1 MRKMGGIRIL
11 LAALVI
17 ASISGAQAQS
27 DTGLIAEWHFDSD
40 AKDSSGNGNDG
51 VIYGATFVDG
61 KFGKALS
68 FDGANDYVKTS
79 SANGISNQIITVEL
93 WTKFNSFST
102 ENQLMFIR
110 SSGRYFY
117 LSTWQPDGTHNG
129 IHIGA
134 LDTAGNWGSST
145 YASDTDFFITNTW
158 YHIVGIV
165 DTVNGKIKVY
175 RNAELIVDKGIP
187 TGNIPGAPYEIWI
200 GMTPENYQKMN
211 GLIDEVRIYNRAL
224 SADEIKAHYEGKQ
237 TALTLTKTAS
247 PYSIKQGQTTTITL
261 TVKNTGTTDITNIEV
276 MDSIHRNFDLIS
288 GDFPNP
294 RKYDIIGKGESREIQ
309 YMIKAKESG
318 TFNLDPVIGIY
329 ADDKGNIQE
338 AKSAPTSIK
347 VIPSFE
353 SIPSI
358 TSPPMPST
366 VSVKSASV
374 SLHGEKT
381 DVVLGED
388 ILLKLSAVNLI
399 TKPIMH
405 VQVIIIPPSGMSV
418 TSSEFVQSG
427 AGQFTTTYELEPG
440 KGRDI
445 EVRIKS
451 NQVGDFN
458 VNGRII
464 YYFGDDKEKA
474 EDQTLNLPIKV
485 RKEIGSDT
493 RTKINSRIR
502 TIHWHKRII
511 IADDNFK
518 KEAVMEMPGNTFN
531 VRN

>member
-1 MRKMGGIRIL
+1 MFYATDTHPLVRYLIGELPEKSDKIFASAGDQYPNTPGAYAFEVSVGGTCYG
-11 LAALVI
+11 AGSNDTYAVGAWNFLVGTYDGETVKI
-17 ASISGAQAQS
+17 YRNGELKGS
-27 DTGLIAEWHFDSD
+27 DT
-40 AKDSSGNGNDG
+40 KPSGNID
-51 VIYGATFVDG
+51 IFPTTAYIA
-61 KFGKALS
+61 KFTNL
-68 FDGANDYVKTS
+68 NYYVP
-79 SANGISNQIITVEL
+79 GI
-93 WTKFNSFST
+93 
-102 ENQLMFIR
+102 
-110 SSGRYFY
+110 
-117 LSTWQPDGTHNG
+117 
-129 IHIGA
+129 
-134 LDTAGNWGSST
+134 
-145 YASDTDFFITNTW
+145 
-158 YHIVGIV
+158 
-165 DTVNGKIKVY
+165 
-175 RNAELIVDKGIP
+175 
-187 TGNIPGAPYEIWI
+187 
-200 GMTPENYQKMN
+200 
-211 GLIDEVRIYNRAL
+211 IDEVRIYNRAL
-224 SADEIKAHYEGKQ
+224 SAEEIKKLYEGKPTAL

-276 MDSIHRNFDLIS
+276 MDSIHRNFDLIG

-294 RKYDIIGKGESREIQ
+294 KKYDIIGKGESREIQ

-318 TFNLDPVIGIY
+318 TFNLEPVIGIY

-374 SLHGEKT
+374 SL
-381 DVVLGED
+381 
-388 ILLKLSAVNLI
+388 
-399 TKPIMH
+399 
-405 VQVIIIPPSGMSV
+405 QVIIIPPSGMSV

-464 YYFGDDKEKA
+464 YYFGEEKEKA
-474 EDQTLNLPIKV
+474 EDHTLPLPIKV

-493 RTKINSRIR
+493 AQAQTPAQKSIPGFELFTGISGLLLL
-502 TIHWHKRII
+502 TIILKR
-511 IADDNFK
+511 K
-518 KEAVMEMPGNTFN
+518 
-531 VRN
+531 R